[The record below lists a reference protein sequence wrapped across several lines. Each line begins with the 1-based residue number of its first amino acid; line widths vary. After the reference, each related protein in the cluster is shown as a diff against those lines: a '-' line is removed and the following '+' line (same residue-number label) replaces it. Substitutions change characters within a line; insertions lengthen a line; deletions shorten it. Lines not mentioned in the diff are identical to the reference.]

1 MKKTSFI
8 KFDLKCCIALFAS
21 LCVVVVF
28 VISLEAIKIRR
39 IWSDSHWL
47 KIIVKKEVQALIS
60 DDNMKRLQPCPRN
73 NLGKL
78 SCAFQ

>member
-1 MKKTSFI
+1 MKKASFI

-28 VISLEAIKIRR
+28 IISLEAISIRR
-39 IWSDSHWL
+39 ISSDSHLL
-47 KIIVKKEVQALIS
+47 KESVKKEFQALIS
-60 DDNMKRLQPCPRN
+60 DDNIKRLQPCQKN